1 MNLDEKLKDLWKNNK
16 LAFWLLVLP
25 IGLCIVAYKFRS
37 VIIDMLV
44 SDSRKIAIETEQKDK
59 ELAAQQAAA
68 AAQAAQLVQ
77 QAQDLGKD
85 KPSVGEDWNKQ

>member
-1 MNLDEKLKDLWKNNK
+1 MNLDEKLKELWKNNK

-37 VIIDMLV
+37 VLIDLIA
-44 SDSRKIAIETEQKDK
+44 SDGRKIAIETEQKDK
-59 ELAAQQAAA
+59 DLATQQAAA
-68 AAQAAQLVQ
+68 AAQGQQLVQ

-85 KPSVGEDWNKQ
+85 KKPVTEDWNKE